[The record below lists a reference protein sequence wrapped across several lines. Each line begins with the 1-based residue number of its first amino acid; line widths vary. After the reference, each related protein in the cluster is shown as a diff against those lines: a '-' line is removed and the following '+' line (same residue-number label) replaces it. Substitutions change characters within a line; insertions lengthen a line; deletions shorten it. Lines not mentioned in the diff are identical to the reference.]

1 MREIP
6 DFGPSGRFAVVD
18 IGSNSVRMVVF
29 EGIARALVPLFN
41 EKALCGLGR
50 GLGATGKL
58 NEEGVGHALNT
69 LRRFAVMAKR
79 LGVADIYAFATA
91 AVREA
96 QNGSQFVRDGKK
108 ALRAPIRVIDGVEE
122 ATFAALGVAASMRN
136 THGIVGDLGGGSL
149 ELARLDGM
157 GIDQCVSTK
166 LGPFH
171 LMEQAPAG
179 SAALDDHIDQV
190 LTEALQAFADDK
202 HNGAPKNLYAVGG
215 AWRTIGRVHM
225 AERDYPLRILHQYAV
240 PSGEMKALCRRIK
253 TMSLD
258 EIALLPDVPS
268 RRVDTLPYAAQV
280 LERLLELE
288 EFEALILSAH
298 GVREGVVYHHLTEDE
313 LALDPLL
320 SNCRSMALQYGRL
333 EHLGHG
339 GDVVR
344 FPDELFQWLKPLF
357 PHEHPYHMR
366 RRHAACILSDIAWRS
381 PSDYRGEQA
390 FAEIMRSALVG
401 VRHEARGQIALSVL
415 YRYTGSATSFE
426 AIRVRDALPEETQ
439 ERARLVGLAMRL
451 GISLSGGTSGVLP
464 KCPLKIEG
472 DKLILCVP
480 ARLEPLLAEVVITR
494 LSKVAAQMG
503 LGYET
508 RRKK

>member
-50 GLGATGKL
+50 GLGSTGRL
-58 NEEGVGHALNT
+58 NEDGVAHALST
-69 LRRFAVMAKR
+69 LRRFNAMAKR
-79 LGVADIYAFATA
+79 LGVTEIFAIATA

-96 QNGSQFVRDGKK
+96 QNGGQFVREAKK
-108 ALRAPIRVIDGVEE
+108 ALKAPIRVIEGEEE

-157 GIDQCVSTK
+157 GIDQCVSMP
-166 LGPFH
+166 LGPFR
-171 LMEQAPAG
+171 LMDKGEAG
-179 SAALDDHIDQV
+179 SAALDALIDDILV
-190 LTEALQAFADDK
+190 ESLQAFSDGK
-202 HNGAPKNLYAVGG
+202 HGDAPKNLYAVGG
-215 AWRTIGRVHM
+215 AWRTIGRIHM
-225 AERDYPLRILHQYAV
+225 AENDYPLRILHQYAV
-240 PSGEMKALCRRIK
+240 PADEMKDLCTRLK
-253 TMSLD
+253 VMSLE
-258 EIALLPDVPS
+258 EIAALPDVPS
-268 RRVDTLPYAAQV
+268 RRVDTLAYGAHV
-280 LERLLELE
+280 LERLLQLE
-288 EFEALILSAH
+288 SFEAFILSAH
-298 GVREGVVYHHLTEDE
+298 GVREGAVYHHLTDE
-313 LALDPLL
+313 ELMLDPLL
-320 SNCRSMALQYGRL
+320 SNCRAMALQYGRL
-333 EHLGHG
+333 EHMGQG

-344 FPDELFQWLKPLF
+344 FPDEMFVWAKPLF
-357 PHEHPYHMR
+357 ADEHPYHMR

-439 ERARLVGLAMRL
+439 ERARLVGLVMRL

-464 KCPLKIEG
+464 KCPIKLEG
-472 DKLILCVP
+472 DTLALYVP
-480 ARLEPLLAEVVITR
+480 ARLAPLASEVVETR
-494 LSKVAAQMG
+494 LSKVAAQ
-503 LGYET
+503 LNVKYEI

>member
-58 NEEGVGHALNT
+58 NEQGVDHALST
-69 LRRFAVMAKR
+69 LRRFNAMAKR
-79 LGVADIYAFATA
+79 LGVAEVFAIATA

-96 QNGSQFVRDGKK
+96 QNGGQFVREAKK
-108 ALRAPIRVIDGVEE
+108 ALKAPIRVIEGEEE

-149 ELARLDGM
+149 ELARLDGI
-157 GIDQCVSTK
+157 GIDQCVSMP
-166 LGPFH
+166 LGPFR
-171 LMEQAPAG
+171 LMDQAAAG
-179 SAALDDHIDQV
+179 SVKLDDIIDNV
-190 LTEALQAFADDK
+190 LKASLKTFSDGK
-202 HNGAPKNLYAVGG
+202 HDNAPKNLYAVGG
-215 AWRTIGRVHM
+215 AWRTIGRIHM
-225 AERDYPLRILHQYAV
+225 AEADYPLRILHQYAV
-240 PSGEMKALCRRIK
+240 PTSEMKELCGRLK
-253 TMSLD
+253 GMSLD
-258 EIALLPDVPS
+258 DIAALPDVPT
-268 RRVDTLPYAAQV
+268 RRVDTLPYGAHV

-288 EFEALILSAH
+288 EFEAFILSAH
-298 GVREGVVYHHLTEDE
+298 GVREGAVYHHLNDDE

-320 SNCRSMALQYGRL
+320 SNCRAMALQYGRL
-333 EHLGHG
+333 EHMGQG
-339 GDVVR
+339 GDVLR
-344 FPDELFQWLKPLF
+344 FPDEMFLWSRPLF
-357 PHEHPYHMR
+357 ASEHPYHMR

-401 VRHEARGQIALSVL
+401 VRHEARGQISLSVL

-426 AIRVRDALPEETQ
+426 AIRVRDALPEETR
-439 ERARLVGLAMRL
+439 ERARLVGLVMRL
-451 GISLSGGTSGVLP
+451 GISLSGGTAGVLP
-464 KCPLKIEG
+464 KCPLKLDG
-472 DKLILCVP
+472 DKLILSVP
-480 ARLEPLLAEVVITR
+480 ARLQPLASEVVETR
-494 LSKVAAQMG
+494 LSKVADQ
-503 LGYET
+503 LNVDYDI